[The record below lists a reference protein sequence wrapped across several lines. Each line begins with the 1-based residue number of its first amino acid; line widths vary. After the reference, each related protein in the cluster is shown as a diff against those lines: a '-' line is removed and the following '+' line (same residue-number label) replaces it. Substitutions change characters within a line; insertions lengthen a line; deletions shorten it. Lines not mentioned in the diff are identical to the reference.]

1 MMRNSDIP
9 QKVLKGIL
17 NTKGGISPFPIAKV
31 LRKYTKEKAVGDLR
45 AGISVAMLSFSMSIA
60 YAMIAGLPISYGLF
74 GCIVAAFVSLV
85 FSSSRFIM
93 FGPSNASAIMLMSA
107 FASLG
112 LADENQRVA
121 AAAAIVILV
130 GAFLIFA
137 SIFKITNFVR
147 YVSRTVVTGYISA
160 GALLIMSNQIKS
172 ALGITTIENP
182 SGKFVEGTIQT
193 FQHIKDAN
201 WQAIALALIA
211 IATLFACK
219 KFFKRLPAQ
228 AVALIAASVLCAMLK
243 DTLDINVVYVSSVS
257 VGDWKVSMP
266 NFEGLDLRGLI
277 VASLAVALFCVIEST
292 SIGKSLAAKN
302 AERLNTNQEIFS
314 LGMANLFA
322 GFFSGTVESGSLTRS
337 AAGADA
343 GTKTTVVNF
352 FSGLFM
358 LLGVLIFGNLIGYIP
373 RPALSGVI
381 IVLAFTLFNKRTL
394 KLALCST
401 KSDTAVFLLTFFT
414 GIISSLDDA
423 IYVGVCASILLFLK
437 KASSPEVIELDI
449 GDDGREKKKSDN
461 GKSTEISIVHVGGNL
476 FFGASEVFQDQV
488 RRICETPNLKV
499 LLLKLGNAINFDA
512 TSAGDIAE
520 LAIQMQR
527 RGGVLLLCEVQPEI
541 AGILKNSGTRNIV
554 GAENIFAYT
563 PENTTLST
571 ALALRR
577 AKKYLDLK
585 NSELQILV

>member
-1 MMRNSDIP
+1 MMASSDIP

-17 NTKGGISPFPIAKV
+17 NTKGGINPFPLKKI
-31 LRKYTKEKAVGDLR
+31 LRGYGRQKMEGDLR

-74 GCIVAAFVSLV
+74 GCIAAAFASLI

-112 LADENQRVA
+112 LATESQRAA
-121 AAAAIVILV
+121 AAAAIVVLV
-130 GAFLIFA
+130 GIFLILA

-147 YVSRTVVTGYISA
+147 YVSRTVITGYICA
-160 GALLIMSNQIKS
+160 GAALIFSNQLKS
-172 ALGITTIENP
+172 ALGIRIENP
-182 SGKFVEGTIQT
+182 SSKFFAGLNQT
-193 FQHIKDAN
+193 FQHIDAIN
-201 WQAIALALIA
+201 WQALSIAAAAVIA
-211 IATLFACK
+211 MYACK

-228 AVALIAASVLCAMLK
+228 AAALVFCAVLCAALK
-243 DTLDINVVYVSSVS
+243 KTLGIEVDYISAVSITDWSVS
-257 VGDWKVSMP
+257 VP
-266 NFEGLDLRGLI
+266 NFEGLELRRLI
-277 VASLAVALFCVIEST
+277 VASMAVALFCVIEAT

-322 GFFSGTVESGSLTRS
+322 GFLSGTVESGSLTRS

-352 FSGLFM
+352 FSGIFM
-358 LLGVLIFGNLIGYIP
+358 LAGILIFGKFIGYIP
-373 RPALSGVI
+373 RPALSGI
-381 IVLAFTLFNKRTL
+381 IMALAFTLFNRTAVR
-394 KLALCST
+394 LALKST
-401 KSDTAVFLLTFFT
+401 RADAAVFLLTFIT
-414 GIISSLDDA
+414 GLASSLDDA
-423 IYVGVCASILLFLK
+423 IYVGVCASIVLFLK

-449 GDDGREKKKSDN
+449 GDDGREKKKNSQT
-461 GKSTEISIVHVGGNL
+461 SAEISIVHVGGNL
-476 FFGASEVFQDQV
+476 FFGASEVFQDQM
-488 RRICETPNLKV
+488 RRICESPNLKV

-512 TSAGDIAE
+512 TSAGDIME
-520 LAIQMQR
+520 LAIQMRR
-527 RGGVLLLCEVQPEI
+527 RGGVLLVCEVQPETL
-541 AGILKNSGTRNIV
+541 AILKNSGVEKVV
-554 GAENIFAYT
+554 GGENIFEFT

-585 NSELQILV
+585 KSELQILV

>member
-1 MMRNSDIP
+1 MMASSDIP

-17 NTKGGISPFPIAKV
+17 NTKGGINPFPLKKI
-31 LRKYTKEKAVGDLR
+31 LRGYGRQKMEEDLR

-74 GCIVAAFVSLV
+74 GCIAAAFASLI

-112 LADENQRVA
+112 LATESQRAA
-121 AAAAIVILV
+121 AAAAIVVLV
-130 GAFLIFA
+130 GIFLILA

-147 YVSRTVVTGYISA
+147 YVSRTVITGYICA
-160 GALLIMSNQIKS
+160 GAALIFSNQLKS
-172 ALGITTIENP
+172 ALGIRIENP
-182 SGKFVEGTIQT
+182 SSKFFAGLNQT
-193 FQHIKDAN
+193 FQHIDAIN
-201 WQAIALALIA
+201 WQALSIAAAAVIA
-211 IATLFACK
+211 MYACK

-228 AVALIAASVLCAMLK
+228 AAALVFCAVLCAALK
-243 DTLDINVVYVSSVS
+243 KPLGIEVDYISAVSITDWSVS
-257 VGDWKVSMP
+257 VP
-266 NFEGLDLRGLI
+266 NFEGLELRRLI
-277 VASLAVALFCVIEST
+277 VASMAVALFCVIEAT

-322 GFFSGTVESGSLTRS
+322 GFLSGTVESGSLTRS

-352 FSGLFM
+352 FSGIFM
-358 LLGVLIFGNLIGYIP
+358 LAGILIFGKFIGYIP
-373 RPALSGVI
+373 RPALSGI
-381 IVLAFTLFNKRTL
+381 IMALAFTLFNRTAVR
-394 KLALCST
+394 LALKST
-401 KSDTAVFLLTFFT
+401 RADAAVFLLTFIT
-414 GIISSLDDA
+414 GLASSLDDA
-423 IYVGVCASILLFLK
+423 IYVGVCASIVLFLK

-449 GDDGREKKKSDN
+449 GDDGREKKKNSQT
-461 GKSTEISIVHVGGNL
+461 SAEISIVHVGGNL
-476 FFGASEVFQDQV
+476 FFGASEVFQDQM
-488 RRICETPNLKV
+488 RRICESPNLKV

-512 TSAGDIAE
+512 TSAGDIME
-520 LAIQMQR
+520 LAIQMRR
-527 RGGVLLLCEVQPEI
+527 RGGVLLVCEVQLETL
-541 AGILKNSGTRNIV
+541 AILKNSGVEKVV
-554 GAENIFAYT
+554 GGENIFEFT

-585 NSELQILV
+585 KSELQILV

>member
-1 MMRNSDIP
+1 MMASSDIP

-17 NTKGGISPFPIAKV
+17 NTKGGIDPFPLKKI
-31 LRKYTKEKAVGDLR
+31 LRGYGRREMAGDLR

-74 GCIVAAFVSLV
+74 GCIAAAFASLI

-112 LADENQRVA
+112 LASESQRAA
-121 AAAAIVILV
+121 AAAAIVVLV
-130 GAFLIFA
+130 GVFLILA

-147 YVSRTVVTGYISA
+147 YVSRTVITGYICA
-160 GALLIMSNQIKS
+160 GAALIFSNQLKS
-172 ALGITTIENP
+172 ALGIHIENP
-182 SGKFVEGTIQT
+182 SGKFFAGLSQT
-193 FQHIKDAN
+193 FQHIDAIN
-201 WQAIALALIA
+201 WQALSIAAMAVIVMC
-211 IATLFACK
+211 ACK

-228 AVALIAASVLCAMLK
+228 AAALVFCAVLCAVLK
-243 DTLDINVVYVSSVS
+243 KPLGIEVDYISAVSITDWSVS
-257 VGDWKVSMP
+257 VP
-266 NFEGLDLRGLI
+266 NFEGLEFRRLI
-277 VASLAVALFCVIEST
+277 VASMAVALFCVIEAT

-322 GFFSGTVESGSLTRS
+322 GFLSGTVESGSLTRS

-352 FSGLFM
+352 FSGIFM
-358 LLGVLIFGNLIGYIP
+358 LAGILIFGKFIGYIP
-373 RPALSGVI
+373 RPALSGI
-381 IVLAFTLFNKRTL
+381 IMALAFTLFNRTAIR
-394 KLALCST
+394 LALKST
-401 KSDTAVFLLTFFT
+401 RADAAVFLLTFIT
-414 GIISSLDDA
+414 GLASSLDDA
-423 IYVGVCASILLFLK
+423 IYVGVCASIVLFLK

-449 GDDGREKKKSDN
+449 GDDGREKKKDSQT
-461 GKSTEISIVHVGGNL
+461 SAEISIVHVGGNL
-476 FFGASEVFQDQV
+476 FFGASEVFQDQM
-488 RRICETPNLKV
+488 RRICESPNLKV

-512 TSAGDIAE
+512 TSAGDIME
-520 LAIQMQR
+520 LAIQMRR
-527 RGGVLLLCEVQPEI
+527 RGGVLLVCEVQPETMK
-541 AGILKNSGTRNIV
+541 ILKNSGVEKVV
-554 GAENIFAYT
+554 GGENIFEFT

-585 NSELQILV
+585 KSELQILV

>member
-1 MMRNSDIP
+1 MTPNYDIP

-17 NTKGGISPFPIAKV
+17 NTKGGINPFPLKKV
-31 LRKYTKEKAVGDLR
+31 LRSYGREKAAADLK

-74 GCIVAAFVSLV
+74 GCIAAAFASLA

-112 LADENQRVA
+112 LESEGQRAA

-130 GAFLIFA
+130 GVFLILA

-147 YVSRTVVTGYISA
+147 YVSRTVVTGYICA
-160 GALLIMSNQIKS
+160 GAALIFSNQLKS
-172 ALGITTIENP
+172 ALGIKIENA
-182 SGKFVEGTIQT
+182 SGKFFAGLSQTIQ
-193 FQHIKDAN
+193 HIGETN
-201 WQAIALALIA
+201 FHSLAIALAAVAAMLI
-211 IATLFACK
+211 CK
-219 KFFKRLPAQ
+219 RFFKRLPAQ
-228 AVALIAASVLCAMLK
+228 AVALVFCAVLCAALK
-243 DTLDINVVYVSSVS
+243 NPLGISVDYISPVSVS
-257 VGDWKVSMP
+257 DWGVSMP
-266 NFEGLDLRGLI
+266 NFDGLDFRRLI
-277 VASLAVALFCVIEST
+277 VASMAVALFCVIEAT

-322 GFFSGTVESGSLTRS
+322 GFLSGTVESGSLTRS
-337 AAGADA
+337 AAGAEA

-352 FSGLFM
+352 FSGVFM
-358 LLGVLIFGNLIGYIP
+358 LAGILLFGKYIGYIP
-373 RPALSGVI
+373 RAALAGI
-381 IVLAFTLFNKRTL
+381 IMALAFTLFNKTAIR
-394 KLALCST
+394 LALKST
-401 KSDTAVFLLTFFT
+401 KADAAVFLLTFAT
-414 GIISSLDDA
+414 GLISSLDDA
-423 IYVGVCASILLFLK
+423 IYVGVCASIVMFLK

-449 GDDGREKKKSDN
+449 GDDGREKKKQTQS
-461 GKSTEISIVHVGGNL
+461 SAEISIVHVGGNL
-476 FFGASEVFQDQV
+476 FFGASEVFQDQM
-488 RRICETPNLKV
+488 RRICEAPSLKV

-512 TSAGDIAE
+512 TSAGDIME
-520 LAIQMQR
+520 LAIQMR
-527 RGGVLLLCEVQPEI
+527 RRNGVLLICEVQPETMK
-541 AGILKNSGTRNIV
+541 ILKNSGVEKSV
-554 GAENIFAYT
+554 GEENIFAYT

-585 NSELQILV
+585 KSELQILV